1 MVNGK
6 PMLWTS
12 KGHLPY
18 EDLVYES
25 GWEEDETYIKFK
37 ERWTHNGE
45 EVKSNAH
52 VYIKKGIA
60 ALAEQ
65 ERM

>member
-1 MVNGK
+1 MINGK

-12 KGHLPY
+12 MGHLPY

-25 GWEEDETYIKFK
+25 GWEEGDAHVKFW
-37 ERWTHNGE
+37 ERWTHQGV

-52 VYIKKGIA
+52 VYIKRGIESTA
-60 ALAEQ
+60 VQ
-65 ERM
+65 EKM